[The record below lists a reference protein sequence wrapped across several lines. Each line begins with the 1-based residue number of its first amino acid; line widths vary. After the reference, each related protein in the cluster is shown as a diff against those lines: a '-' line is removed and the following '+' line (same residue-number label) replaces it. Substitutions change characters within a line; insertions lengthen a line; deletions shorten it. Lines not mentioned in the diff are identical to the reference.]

1 MSRAALGLV
10 VASLLLSAAGLAPAA
25 HAATSVTCLGT
36 STITFNPG
44 LTLITKA
51 VAYNLSDTYNCTSTD
66 PAITSGIS
74 VRGSVLPLSCL
85 NLASLFSSTNIYT
98 ITWNNGQIST
108 ADGTFTLSSVGG
120 TIIVIAQGTI
130 TSGLFTGATA
140 VLTYVWPAPN
150 PLACLTTQGV
160 TQLTGVTTL
169 QITSL

>member
-1 MSRAALGLV
+1 MRRTALGLV

-25 HAATSVTCLGT
+25 HAATSVTCLGS

-51 VAYNLSDTYNCTSTD
+51 VAYNVSDAYNCTSTD
-66 PAITSGIS
+66 PAITSGGS
-74 VRGSVLPLSCL
+74 ARGTVLPLSCL
-85 NLASLFSSTNIYT
+85 TLANLFSSANIYS
-98 ITWNNGQIST
+98 ITWNNGQTST
-108 ADGTFTLSSVGG
+108 ANGTFTVNSVGG
-120 TIIVIAQGTI
+120 TIIVAAQGTI

-140 VLTYVWPAPN
+140 VLTYTWPAPN
-150 PLACLTTQGV
+150 PLACLSTQGV